1 MFSLGP
7 NVWRDIWDG
16 IVHKDCAENSVKY
29 EDVEP
34 YLVTMNSAY
43 GLKFIDANNNPDSYT
58 TKHNPY

>member
-1 MFSLGP
+1 M
-7 NVWRDIWDG
+7 WRVIWDG
-16 IVHKDCAENSVKY
+16 VVHKDCAENSVKY

-58 TKHNPY
+58 TKPNPY